1 MKPCED
7 WHRKIVRVLD
17 NEAGDEDEREV
28 AEHLHVCASC
38 REFHDKF
45 AKIRGEFRSVAEP
58 KVPAGIRQNLVREI
72 EDSVG
77 MRTSRSS
84 LTERTYKDSVLLR
97 HPRWKWYLG
106 AVAPFLIWRRSS
118 AWRRAEQVAAAVL
131 IASVAFLG
139 GRLSVPHKL
148 PRSVDV
154 APRAVAE
161 ADGVNVPSDL
171 VAWLD
176 AARLF
181 RQLGMED
188 RMADAVESAIRLLP
202 SDAVVASSVMEQS
215 FTRTGV
221 DVFENQNKHSI
232 LAEILGPHESG
243 ESVSGIM
250 AQSFGGYYYE
260 SKMD

>member
-7 WHRKIVRVLD
+7 WHRKITRVLD

-45 AKIRGEFRSVAEP
+45 ARIRGEFRSVAEP
-58 KVPAGIRQNLVREI
+58 RVPAGIRQNLIKEI
-72 EDSVG
+72 EANVG
-77 MRTSRSS
+77 MQTSCSS
-84 LTERTYKDSVLLR
+84 STERAYRDSVLLR
-97 HPRWKWYLG
+97 HPRWKWYL
-106 AVAPFLIWRRSS
+106 S
-118 AWRRAEQVAAAVL
+118 AAAAVL
-131 IASVAFLG
+131 IAGIAFLG
-139 GRLSVPHKL
+139 GRLSVPRML
-148 PRSVDV
+148 PRNVDIT
-154 APRAVAE
+154 PRATAE
-161 ADGVNVPSDL
+161 PDGVTVPTDL

-188 RMADAVESAIRLLP
+188 RMADAVESAGRLLP
-202 SDAVVASSVMEQS
+202 SEAVAASSVMGQS
-215 FTRTGV
+215 FTRTSD

-232 LAEILGPHESG
+232 LSEILRPHESV
-243 ESVSGIM
+243 EHVSGIM

>member
-28 AEHLHVCASC
+28 GEHLHVCASC

-45 AKIRGEFRSVAEP
+45 ARIRVEFRSVAEP
-58 KVPAGIRQNLVREI
+58 KVPTGIRQNLVREI
-72 EDSVG
+72 EDNVS
-77 MRTSRSS
+77 MQTSHSS
-84 LTERTYKDSVLLR
+84 LTERTHRDSELLR
-97 HPRWKWYLG
+97 HPRWKWYL
-106 AVAPFLIWRRSS
+106 S
-118 AWRRAEQVAAAVL
+118 AAAVL
-131 IASVAFLG
+131 IAGVAFLG
-139 GRLSVPHKL
+139 GRLSVPRKL

-161 ADGVNVPSDL
+161 TDSVSVPSDL

-188 RMADAVESAIRLLP
+188 RMADAVESAGRLLP
-202 SDAVVASSVMEQS
+202 SDAVAASNM
-215 FTRTGV
+215 TGQALAANGG
-221 DVFENQNKHSI
+221 DEVFEDKNKHSI
-232 LAEILGPHESG
+232 LAEILRPHESV

-260 SKMD
+260 NEMD